1 MCARRRVQSVTA
13 IKRIVGYILLFLLSL
28 VPACVAYVYEAG
40 ANEVGMIY
48 VGTLIWAS
56 IAWFALRLI
65 EANEEIV

>member
-1 MCARRRVQSVTA
+1 MTA
-13 IKRIVGYILLFLLSL
+13 FKRYLGYALLFLLSL
-28 VPACVAYVYEAG
+28 VPGAVAYMYGAG